1 MKASAMSVQPI
12 VYVVDDDVAV
22 RKSLCFLM
30 TSVSLPVLVFSS
42 AHEFLE
48 AYQPNRPGCLLLDI
62 RMPGMS
68 GLELQKELTARSS
81 ELPIII
87 ITGIGNTEVAVR
99 AMKGGAFDFVEKPIN
114 NQLLLDKIQKAV
126 EDSKRLWEERTQQAE
141 IQRRLDLLTPRECE
155 VLNLIVAGEKN
166 KWIANHLGISE
177 RTVEVHRAR
186 VMEKMQAKSL
196 AELIRM
202 VINTERH
209 TGKP

>member
-1 MKASAMSVQPI
+1 MSVQSM
-12 VYVVDDDVAV
+12 VYVVDDDLAV
-22 RKSLCFLM
+22 RNSLCYLM
-30 TSVSLPVLVFSS
+30 SSVNLPVLAFSS

-48 AYQPNRPGCLLLDI
+48 AYQPNHPGCLLLDI
-62 RMPGMS
+62 RMPSMS
-68 GLELQKELTARSS
+68 GLELQKELTARSI

-114 NQLLLDKIQKAV
+114 HQLLLDKIQKAL
-126 EDSKRLWEERTQQAE
+126 EDSNRLLEERTQQAE
-141 IQRRLDLLTPRECE
+141 IQRRLDLMTPRERDI
-155 VLNLIVAGEKN
+155 LNLIVAGEMN
-166 KWIANHLGISE
+166 KRIANHLGISE

-186 VMEKMQAKSL
+186 VKEKMQAKSL

-209 TGKP
+209 TAKP

>member
-1 MKASAMSVQPI
+1 MSVQPI
-12 VYVVDDDVAV
+12 AYVVDDDMAV
-22 RKSLCFLM
+22 RNSLCFLM

-68 GLELQKELTARSS
+68 GLELQKELIARSI
-81 ELPIII
+81 ELPVIIV
-87 ITGIGNTEVAVR
+87 TGIGDTEVAVR
-99 AMKGGAFDFVEKPIN
+99 AMKRGAFDFVEKPVN
-114 NQLLLDKIQKAV
+114 NQLLLDKIQQAV
-126 EDSKRLWEERTQQAE
+126 EDSKCLWEERTQQAE
-141 IQRRLDLLTPRECE
+141 ILRRLDLLTTRERDI
-155 VLNLIVAGEKN
+155 LNLIVAGEKN

-196 AELIRM
+196 AVLIRM
-202 VINTERH
+202 VINTERL

>member
-1 MKASAMSVQPI
+1 MSVQSI
-12 VYVVDDDVAV
+12 VYVVDDDLAV
-22 RKSLCFLM
+22 RNSLCYLM
-30 TSVSLPVLVFSS
+30 SSVNLPVLAFSS

-48 AYQPNRPGCLLLDI
+48 DYQPNHPGCLLLDI

-68 GLELQKELTARSS
+68 GLELQKELTARSI

-99 AMKGGAFDFVEKPIN
+99 AMKRGAFDFVEKPIN
-114 NQLLLDKIQKAV
+114 HQLLLDKIQKAL
-126 EDSKRLWEERTQQAE
+126 EDSNRLLEERTQQAV
-141 IQRRLDLLTPRECE
+141 IQRRLDLLTPREGDI
-155 VLNLIVAGEKN
+155 LNLIVAGEMN
-166 KWIANHLGISE
+166 KRIANHLGISE

-186 VMEKMQAKSL
+186 VKEKMQAKSL

>member
-1 MKASAMSVQPI
+1 MSVQSI
-12 VYVVDDDVAV
+12 VYVVDDDLAV
-22 RKSLCFLM
+22 RNSLCSLM
-30 TSVSLPVLVFSS
+30 SSVNLPVLAFSS

-48 AYQPNRPGCLLLDI
+48 AYQPNHPGCLLLDI
-62 RMPGMS
+62 RMPSMS
-68 GLELQKELTARSS
+68 GLELQKELTARSI

-141 IQRRLDLLTPRECE
+141 IQRRLDLMTPREHDI
-155 VLNLIVAGEKN
+155 LNLIVAGEMN
-166 KWIANHLGISE
+166 KRIANHLGISE

-186 VMEKMQAKSL
+186 VKEKMQAKSL